1 MKIVTYPNPV
11 LRAKSEPIVVF
22 DESLLKLVH
31 GMVAAMQKANGIGLA
46 ANQVGVA
53 VRVILVE
60 INREVVAARAKRS
73 GTDYRKLLDRS
84 VPLVALVNPELL
96 RSSKE
101 LDTAT
106 EGCLSLPE
114 IEVEV
119 ARPVA
124 CKVRAQT
131 LAGKSI
137 TIAAKGLYARVLQH
151 EIDHINGVLIIDRGK
166 AEKIKD

>member
-11 LRAKSEPIVVF
+11 LRAKSEPIVAF
-22 DESLLKLVH
+22 NESLRKLVA
-31 GMVAAMQKANGIGLA
+31 GMVVAMRKASGIGLA

-53 VRVILVE
+53 KRVILVE
-60 INREVVAARAKRS
+60 INRDVVAERAKRS
-73 GTDYRKLLDRS
+73 GTDYGKLVDRT
-84 VPLVALVNPELL
+84 VPLVALVNPELV

-101 LDTAT
+101 VDTAT
-106 EGCLSLPE
+106 EGCLSLPG

-119 ARPVA
+119 ERPVA

-131 LAGKSI
+131 LIGKPV

-151 EIDHINGVLIIDRGK
+151 EIDHIKGVLIIDRGVARK
-166 AEKIKD
+166 LT

>member
-11 LRAKSEPIVVF
+11 LRAKSEPIAAF
-22 DESLLKLVH
+22 DEILRKLVVD
-31 GMVAAMQKANGIGLA
+31 MVAAMRKGSGIGLA

-53 VRVILVE
+53 KRMIVVE
-60 INREVVAARAKRS
+60 INHDVVAARAKRDQ
-73 GTDYRKLLDRS
+73 T
-84 VPLVALVNPELL
+84 VPLVALVNPELI

-101 LDTAT
+101 VDTAT
-106 EGCLSLPE
+106 EGCLSLPGV
-114 IEVEV
+114 EVEV
-119 ARPVA
+119 ERPVA

-131 LAGKSI
+131 LAGKSV

-166 AEKIKD
+166 AKKITT